1 MQFAEYLPSSA
12 SLSRQPMPQYA
23 QNPCAKALWQLGDRS
38 VWKYALAS
46 NSVHNGEESEMW
58 LMDQIL

>member
-1 MQFAEYLPSSA
+1 MQFAEYLPSSV
-12 SLSRQPMPQYA
+12 SLNRQPMPRYA
-23 QNPCAKALWQLGDRS
+23 QNPCVKALWQLGDRG
-38 VWKYALAS
+38 VWKYVLTS